1 MLTYR
6 NIFLNCPSG
15 VQGSVF
21 GLQMAS
27 SQSDPSRC
35 PTFAWQ
41 FPPARDRC
49 PAGWDRYLEP
59 LGPRLPWVDP
69 RLRRFTTAQEE
80 KRSEKHESPMD
91 IQWYL
96 QEMARNEYKWI
107 QDVGILPAPPFWIN
121 LQSNTA
127 IIRSIPIHAEIP
139 WIYDD
144 PGHPW
149 PAQSRSARVR
159 LRRART
165 KKASGMKTK
174 IVQSLWPGQNSEKPK
189 DLVKICETYVIH
201 TWPDREVFL
210 TRTHNAIIYHACG
223 VWGGL
228 QCIPNFGGKDALTS
242 SPCF

>member
-21 GLQMAS
+21 GLRKAS
-27 SQSDPSRC
+27 VDSSHSDPSRC

-41 FPPARDRC
+41 FPPARGRC

-59 LGPRLPWVDP
+59 FGPVGPVYPGWTHGFEGLQQPKRKKDQKSMS
-69 RLRRFTTAQEE
+69 RRWIFNEFT
-80 KRSEKHESPMD
+80 
-91 IQWYL
+91 
-96 QEMARNEYKWI
+96 RNGSKWI
-107 QDVGILPAPPFWIN
+107 QM
-121 LQSNTA
+121 NTRCWNMLEYFRLLHFGLTSSQTRQWT
-127 IIRSIPIHAEIP
+127 IRSIPIHAEIHGSMM
-139 WIYDD
+139 IYDD

-174 IVQSLWPGQNSEKPK
+174 IVQSLWPGQNSEKPRRAS
-189 DLVKICETYVIH
+189 ET
-201 TWPDREVFL
+201 
-210 TRTHNAIIYHACG
+210 
-223 VWGGL
+223 
-228 QCIPNFGGKDALTS
+228 
-242 SPCF
+242 